1 MISQFMK
8 ELATYLLILM
18 FFLSVL
24 YMTATSYAADSLQGH
39 LDQTFEEFFN
49 HDEGGLPGGVVYIT
63 HRGVPVYER
72 VFGLANVE
80 QGTPISL
87 ETNFRLASIT
97 KQFTAFC
104 VLQLADR
111 GALSLDDTIDKF
123 FPELPKIAQKVTVRH
138 LLTHTSGIIDYED
151 LIPDDVTDQLHDI
164 DVLNLVATQHGLYTP
179 PGAAYNYS
187 NSGYALLALIVERVS
202 GISYAEYLEENIF
215 QPLGMDTS
223 VAYQKGISEVENRAM
238 GYRLV
243 EGEYQFRDQS
253 RTSAILGDGGIYG
266 NVLEYALWEESLATT
281 QLLSQ
286 ELLDDSMTRFEL
298 ENGDEIDYG
307 YGWRIFDIQGVRVV
321 GHGGSTSGFNNFVY
335 RAPDRDLLFIILT
348 NRAGNS
354 CYDLAGEVMKWLLEQ
369 DLGAASE

>member
-1 MISQFMK
+1 
-8 ELATYLLILM
+8 
-18 FFLSVL
+18 
-24 YMTATSYAADSLQGH
+24 
-39 LDQTFEEFFN
+39 
-49 HDEGGLPGGVVYIT
+49 
-63 HRGVPVYER
+63 
-72 VFGLANVE
+72 
-80 QGTPISL
+80 
-87 ETNFRLASIT
+87 
-97 KQFTAFC
+97 
-104 VLQLADR
+104 LADR